1 MYVCMIHMYVCTHT
15 DKQRKEA
22 RERERDCEIA
32 LAKERDCERAREVE
46 GAIITSVR
54 LRAEWQ
60 SACSGSLFCAEKGGL
75 GV

>member
-1 MYVCMIHMYVCTHT
+1 MFAHIQTSRE
-15 DKQRKEA
+15 RK